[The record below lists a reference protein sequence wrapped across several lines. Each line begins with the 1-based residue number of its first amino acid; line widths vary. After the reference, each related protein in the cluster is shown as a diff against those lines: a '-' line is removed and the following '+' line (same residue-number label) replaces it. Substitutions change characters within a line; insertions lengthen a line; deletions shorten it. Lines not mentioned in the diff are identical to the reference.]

1 MPQIE
6 QHRKGLLTSIGEL
19 ASTLLVIMRTRL
31 ELLSTDLAEDREHLL
46 HILKL
51 TLISMFCL
59 GVGVVMITVWILM
72 MFWNSHGLLV
82 LGSLAVLFL
91 LIGIITW
98 RYSICSARRKPK
110 LFESSLSELLK
121 DWESL
126 NE

>member
-1 MPQIE
+1 MPQTK
-6 QHRKGLLTSIGEL
+6 QHRQGLLASIGEL
-19 ASTLLVIMRTRL
+19 ASTLLVIGRTRL

-46 HILKL
+46 LILKL

-59 GVGVVMITVWILM
+59 GVGIIMITVWILM
-72 MFWNSHGLLV
+72 MFWDSHGLIV

-91 LIGIITW
+91 LIGTLSW
-98 RYSICSARRKPK
+98 RYSLSAAKRKPRM
-110 LFESSLSELLK
+110 FESSLSELLK

>member
-1 MPQIE
+1 MPQTE

-19 ASTLLVIMRTRL
+19 ASTLLVIVRTRL

-59 GVGVVMITVWILM
+59 GVGIVMITVWILM

-98 RYSICSARRKPK
+98 RYSIVSARRKP
-110 LFESSLSELLK
+110 
-121 DWESL
+121 
-126 NE
+126 